1 MENDTFGF
9 KTIGDYQSYLI
20 SFNIDL
26 QTLIIILQQNIDD
39 TLNNDEK
46 MREIAINAINRP
58 QKASTPRALGTH
70 KNTKVQ
76 NKNITKN
83 PKPLEPPKPPKK
95 DIPSLDQIN
104 IGIDRARKNINN
116 EREELGVE
124 LTVLTKLNEKM
135 VPYRATIS
143 RIEYEIK
150 LLKPKPGDHKDD
162 IKLKEGMIE
171 EIKEAFLTEQHKLNA
186 YKQIEYDNRR
196 QVEIAKLYD
205 LEIMLIMVRDKLI
218 KIKDRI
224 KKLLGSSFNPELTK
238 PLIISTSK
246 SSKSSPKKVVKEY
259 TTTKGNVNTKTKK
272 K

>member
-26 QTLIIILQQNIDD
+26 QTLILILQQNIDY
-39 TLNNDEK
+39 TLTNNEK

-58 QKASTPRALGTH
+58 QNTSKPRGPGTH
-70 KNTKVQ
+70 QNTKPIS
-76 NKNITKN
+76 KTGN

-95 DIPSLDQIN
+95 DIPSLDQIK
-104 IGIDRARKNINN
+104 IGIDRARKIINDK
-116 EREELGVE
+116 REILSVQLTE
-124 LTVLTKLNEKM
+124 LTELNEKIA
-135 VPYRATIS
+135 PYRATIAS
-143 RIEYEIK
+143 IKYEIE

-162 IKLKEGMIE
+162 IKLRKAMIE
-171 EIKEAFLTEQHKLNA
+171 EIEEAFLTEQQKLNA

-205 LEIMLIMVRDKLI
+205 LENKLTMIRDKLI
-218 KIKDRI
+218 KIRDHI

-246 SSKSSPKKVVKEY
+246 SSKSSHKKVVKEY